1 LESHNSIKSSTVFKT
16 LLFTFYSNFI
26 DSIDSITFRLA
37 RAEIF
42 HVVDGKKVTKET
54 EKGHQVGDLEIEEET
69 GVTVGKNCDYA
80 VTEDQDE
87 LHHLGEGQDGFDE
100 VQSCSG
106 LREGAQEVVDVH
118 QDVYEGVDQG
128 AISSHQPYNRNMK

>member
-1 LESHNSIKSSTVFKT
+1 
-16 LLFTFYSNFI
+16 
-26 DSIDSITFRLA
+26 LA

-42 HVVDGKKVTKET
+42 HVVDGKEVAEET
-54 EKGHQVGDLEIEEET
+54 EKNHQVDDLKVEEKA
-69 GVTVGKNCDYA
+69 GVAVGKNSDDA

-87 LHHLGEGQDGFDE
+87 LHHLSEGQNWLDE

-128 AISSHQPYNRNMK
+128 AVRSHQSYKNT